1 MARVV
6 LLINT
11 QRQTLILTRQFRF
24 PAFVNG
30 LKEGMLLEACAGLL
44 DSEDPE
50 EAIRREV
57 EEETG
62 FRIGPPQKLFEL
74 YMSPGSVTE
83 KLFFF
88 IAEYHPSN
96 RVSSGG
102 GDQAEGEDTEIV
114 ELSFNQ
120 AFSMIA
126 SPTNLE
132 FCQARTMIARTSSN
146 TPETRINAH
155 RRGTNGGIISA
166 IASVLTKCPSAAKAK
181 TKASPN
187 RPAQSTSPP
196 TARVTRAGT
205 IKRPAIIAIC
215 FNVCLDGTLCVANFF
230 SCFHS

>member
-1 MARVV
+1 VSDRIRIRAVTVLSNDWYLLKKTTFDFRRSNGSWQTLSRETYDRGNGAVV
-6 LLINT
+6 LLINA
-11 QRQTLILTRQFRF
+11 QRQTLILTRQFRY

-30 LKEGMLLEACAGLL
+30 LKDGMLLEACAGLL

-50 EAIRREV
+50 ETIRREV

-102 GDQAEGEDTEIV
+102 GDQAEGEDIEIV

-120 AFSMIA
+120 AFSMMNRGEIFDA
-126 SPTNLE
+126 KTLILLQQLAIE
-132 FCQARTMIARTSSN
+132 IARSQLPGGASSN
-146 TPETRINAH
+146 H
-155 RRGTNGGIISA
+155 F
-166 IASVLTKCPSAAKAK
+166 AAGAPLACDACDEKKA
-181 TKASPN
+181 
-187 RPAQSTSPP
+187 
-196 TARVTRAGT
+196 
-205 IKRPAIIAIC
+205 
-215 FNVCLDGTLCVANFF
+215 
-230 SCFHS
+230 